1 MKSKI
6 GLLFLILALS
16 NCASFGNY
24 WKDRGKNAMDIIDI
38 SVDKLNAG
46 VTVQAGPIYTG
57 LGTGGGLSYGL
68 VGGEVGEHSS
78 VAAAFV
84 IPVDRVQAG
93 GSGSADVQMLHRL
106 YKRKKYFKAGLF
118 VEDSDEKIPDK
129 LYYYTKI
136 RISAGVFIGA
146 SVAVNVGE
154 IFDFLLG
161 FLTIDIS
168 GDDYYSK
175 NMDEFWRDEK

>member
-1 MKSKI
+1 MKSKTI
-6 GLLFLILALS
+6 LFFLILALS

-46 VTVQAGPIYTG
+46 VTVQA
-57 LGTGGGLSYGL
+57 
-68 VGGEVGEHSS
+68 GEHSS